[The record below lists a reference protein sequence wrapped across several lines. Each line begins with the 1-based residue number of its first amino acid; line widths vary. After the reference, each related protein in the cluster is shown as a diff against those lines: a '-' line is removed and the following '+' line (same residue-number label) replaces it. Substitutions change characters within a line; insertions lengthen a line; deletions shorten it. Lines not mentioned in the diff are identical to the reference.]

1 MTSVSQRIRYVSWIR
16 EANQAG
22 ARLRLACDEVGIS
35 LRTYKRWY
43 RGGTVTADKRPEA
56 IRPEPM
62 NKLSEYEQQVILDVC
77 NESRFASLPP
87 TQIVPALLDDGL
99 YYGSEST
106 YYRVLKQHG
115 QLQHRG
121 RSLAPRVAK
130 APRTFTATGPR
141 QVFCWDITYLPSNV
155 RGQFFYLYMLE
166 DLYSRKIVGWEV
178 YAEESGEL
186 AAQLLQRTLLREQCA
201 HSGLVLHSDNGAPMK
216 AQTMREKAYELGV
229 TTSYNRPRV
238 SNDNAFAES
247 LFRTCKYR
255 PEWPSAGFR
264 SLDAARQWV
273 LKFTR
278 WYNYEHKHSKLR
290 FVTPEQRHTGQDK
303 AILAQRKA
311 VMEAAKAQHSVR
323 WGKRQVRNCTPVGPT
338 TLNPEKE
345 QIKQVEKQAA

>member
-1 MTSVSQRIRYVSWIR
+1 MSWIR

-43 RGGTVTADKRPEA
+43 RGGKVTADKRPEA

-106 YYRVLKQHG
+106 YYRLLKQHG

-130 APRTFTATGPR
+130 APETFTANGPR

-155 RGQFFYLYMLE
+155 RNQFFYLYMLE
-166 DLYSRKIVGWEV
+166 DLYSR
-178 YAEESGEL
+178 
-186 AAQLLQRTLLREQCA
+186 
-201 HSGLVLHSDNGAPMK
+201 
-216 AQTMREKAYELGV
+216 
-229 TTSYNRPRV
+229 PRV
-238 SNDNAFAES
+238 SNDNPFAES

-255 PEWPSAGFR
+255 PEWPSAGFK
-264 SLDAARQWV
+264 SLDEAREWV

-303 AILAQRKA
+303 AILAKRKA

-323 WGKRQVRNCTPVGPT
+323 WGKRQVRNCTPGGAN
-338 TLNPEKE
+338 NP
-345 QIKQVEKQAA
+345 